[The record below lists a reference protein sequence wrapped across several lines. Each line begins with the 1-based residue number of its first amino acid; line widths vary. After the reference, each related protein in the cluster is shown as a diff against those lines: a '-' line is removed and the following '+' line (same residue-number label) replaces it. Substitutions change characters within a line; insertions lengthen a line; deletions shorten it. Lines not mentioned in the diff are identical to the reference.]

1 MKRLVDHWLNRY
13 DWRIHEAQINQLPQF
28 TLPIQVPGFDVLNI
42 HFVHQRSRHPDA
54 IPLLFIHGWPGH
66 FHEVSKILEPLTN
79 PLDEGTQAF
88 HVVAPSIP
96 GFAFSSNPMQKGFD
110 IRKIAE
116 TFNTLMIALG
126 YERYVAQGGDWGSS
140 ISRVLGVVYP
150 ANCRG
155 VHVNLQKGVE
165 PPKWYRNPLVWV
177 KMHSQLVHYS
187 REEEAMMAR
196 SQWFDKEETGYRVRS
211 SDLRAS
217 LVSLGFF
224 WEILGFLGR
233 VNL

>member
-1 MKRLVDHWLNRY
+1 
-13 DWRIHEAQINQLPQF
+13 
-28 TLPIQVPGFDVLNI
+28 
-42 HFVHQRSRHPDA
+42 
-54 IPLLFIHGWPGH
+54 
-66 FHEVSKILEPLTN
+66 
-79 PLDEGTQAF
+79 
-88 HVVAPSIP
+88 
-96 GFAFSSNPMQKGFD
+96 MQKGFD

-116 TFNTLMIALG
+116 TFNTLMGALG

-155 VHVNLQKGVE
+155 VHVNLQKGAE
-165 PPKWYRNPLVWV
+165 PPKWYRNPLVWI

-196 SQWFDKEETGYRVRS
+196 SRWFDKEETGYRVRS

-217 LVSLGFF
+217 LVSIGLVWRYCGS
-224 WEILGFLGR
+224 WEELICRIFRRLSLR
-233 VNL
+233 VWLMVSGIHLLAV

>member
-1 MKRLVDHWLNRY
+1 
-13 DWRIHEAQINQLPQF
+13 
-28 TLPIQVPGFDVLNI
+28 
-42 HFVHQRSRHPDA
+42 
-54 IPLLFIHGWPGH
+54 
-66 FHEVSKILEPLTN
+66 
-79 PLDEGTQAF
+79 
-88 HVVAPSIP
+88 
-96 GFAFSSNPMQKGFD
+96 MQKGFD

-116 TFNTLMIALG
+116 TFNTLMCALG

-155 VHVNLQKGVE
+155 VHVNLQKGAE

-196 SQWFDKEETGYRVRS
+196 SRWFDKGETGYRVRS
-211 SDLRAS
+211 YRFACIACFIWAFFGRYWGSGEGLICRIFRRLNLRVWLTVFGIHLLA
-217 LVSLGFF
+217 V
-224 WEILGFLGR
+224 
-233 VNL
+233 